1 MFKNI
6 IPRKGVQ
13 ASPDL
18 QGGSCAKRFRTP
30 WQPQDPE
37 LSFVTCVCR
46 WPWEL
51 HQHPAPMQHR
61 HLRRLHQQCW
71 RQAKKDGREEWFSV
85 ILRRNVAVHIPRR
98 RTFVRIFV
106 LIFKRR

>member
-37 LSFVTCVCR
+37 LSSVTCVCR

-51 HQHPAPMQHR
+51 HLHPHNAGTSGVYTSNVGDNPDSGVRNWKKPPHGSWK
-61 HLRRLHQQCW
+61 HLLQC
-71 RQAKKDGREEWFSV
+71 Q
-85 ILRRNVAVHIPRR
+85 
-98 RTFVRIFV
+98 
-106 LIFKRR
+106 